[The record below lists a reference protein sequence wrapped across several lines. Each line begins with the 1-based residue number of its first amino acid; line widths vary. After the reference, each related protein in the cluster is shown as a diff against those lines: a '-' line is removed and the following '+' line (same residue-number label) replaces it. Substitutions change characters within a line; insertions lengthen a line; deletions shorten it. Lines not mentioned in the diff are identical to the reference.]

1 MMSTQKDLLAVF
13 CLCLLLSTNTSLG
26 QDSSYRQQKLQ
37 KWALGT
43 VQVGFGMGSFYALNK
58 AWYAN
63 YPRTSFHFYNDWK
76 EWQQMDK
83 VGHSWSAFQLSRLSS
98 NLWEAA
104 GTPKNKAAWVG
115 SLSSMGYMSI
125 IEILDGYS
133 DKWGF
138 SPYDVLS
145 NSIGATA
152 FLLQELHW
160 KEERLLL
167 KLSYFPV
174 QYGTLSPRADEL
186 FGKSGIEKLLKDYN
200 GQTYWASLNIRSFFP
215 ESKAPE
221 WLNLAIGY
229 GAKTMLGG
237 YENKWT
243 ENNGQLVSRPDI
255 LRYKRYYLSLDVDL
269 NKIKTKNRTLKT
281 ILSAVNVLKIPAPA
295 VEVNSR
301 GKVHFHPLFY

>member
-1 MMSTQKDLLAVF
+1 MFTRKDLLAVF
-13 CLCLLLSTNTSLG
+13 CLCLFLATNTLKG
-26 QDSSYRQQKLQ
+26 QDSTNKERKLQ
-37 KWALGT
+37 KWVLGS
-43 VQVGFGMGSFYALNK
+43 VQVGFGLGSFYTLNK
-58 AWYAN
+58 AWYSN
-63 YPRTSFHFYNDWK
+63 YPRTNFHFYNDWK

-83 VGHSWSAFQLSRLSS
+83 IGHSWSAFQLSRLSS

-104 GTPKNKAAWVG
+104 GTPKSKAAWIG

-138 SPYDVLS
+138 SAYDILS
-145 NSIGATA
+145 NTVGASA
-152 FLLQELHW
+152 FLLQELKW
-160 KEERLLL
+160 KEERLVF

-174 QYGTLSPRADEL
+174 QYGTLSPRADDL

-215 ESKAPE
+215 ESQAPQ

-237 YENKWT
+237 YENSWT
-243 ENNGQLVSRPDI
+243 DNNGQPIVRPDI
-255 LRYKRYYLSLDVDL
+255 VRYKRFYLSLDIDL
-269 NKIKTKNRTLKT
+269 NRIKTKNRTLKT
-281 ILSAVNVLKIPAPA
+281 ILSAANVLKIPAPA
-295 VEVNSR
+295 LELNSQGR
-301 GKVHFHPLFY
+301 VRFHPLFY

>member
-1 MMSTQKDLLAVF
+1 MFTRKDLLAVF
-13 CLCLLLSTNTSLG
+13 CLCLFLATNTLKG
-26 QDSSYRQQKLQ
+26 QDSTNKERKLQ
-37 KWALGT
+37 KWVLGS
-43 VQVGFGMGSFYALNK
+43 VQVGFGLGSFYTLNK
-58 AWYAN
+58 AWYSN
-63 YPRTSFHFYNDWK
+63 YPRTNFHFYNDWK

-83 VGHSWSAFQLSRLSS
+83 IGHSWSAFQLSRLSS

-104 GTPKNKAAWVG
+104 GTPKSKAAWIG

-138 SPYDVLS
+138 SAYDILS
-145 NSIGATA
+145 NTVGASA
-152 FLLQELHW
+152 FLIQELKW

-174 QYGTLSPRADEL
+174 QYGTLSPRADDL

-200 GQTYWASLNIRSFFP
+200 GQTYWASLNIRSFLP
-215 ESKAPE
+215 ESQAPQ

-237 YENKWT
+237 YENSWT
-243 ENNGQLVSRPDI
+243 DNNGQPIVRPDI
-255 LRYKRYYLSLDVDL
+255 VRYKRFYLSLDIDL
-269 NKIKTKNRTLKT
+269 NRIKTKNRTLKT
-281 ILSAVNVLKIPAPA
+281 ILSAANVLKIPAPA
-295 VEVNSR
+295 LELNSQGR
-301 GKVHFHPLFY
+301 VRFHPLFY

>member
-1 MMSTQKDLLAVF
+1 MFTRKDLLAVF
-13 CLCLLLSTNTSLG
+13 CLCLFLATNTLKG
-26 QDSSYRQQKLQ
+26 QDSTNKERKLQ
-37 KWALGT
+37 KWVLGS
-43 VQVGFGMGSFYALNK
+43 VQVGFGLGSFYTLNK
-58 AWYAN
+58 AWYSN
-63 YPRTSFHFYNDWK
+63 YPRTNFHFYNDWK

-83 VGHSWSAFQLSRLSS
+83 IGHSWSAFQLSRLSS

-104 GTPKNKAAWVG
+104 GTPKSKAAWIG

-138 SPYDVLS
+138 SAYDILS
-145 NSIGATA
+145 NTVGASA
-152 FLLQELHW
+152 FLIQELKW

-174 QYGTLSPRADEL
+174 QYGTLSPRADDL

-200 GQTYWASLNIRSFFP
+200 GQTYWASLNIRSFLP
-215 ESKAPE
+215 ESQAPQ

-237 YENKWT
+237 YENRWT
-243 ENNGQLVSRPDI
+243 DNNGQPIVRPDI
-255 LRYKRYYLSLDVDL
+255 VRYKRFYLSLDIDL
-269 NKIKTKNRTLKT
+269 NRIKTKNRTLKT
-281 ILSAVNVLKIPAPA
+281 ILSAANVLKIPAPA
-295 VEVNSR
+295 LELNSQGR
-301 GKVHFHPLFY
+301 VRFHPLFY

>member
-1 MMSTQKDLLAVF
+1 MAANNLK
-13 CLCLLLSTNTSLG
+13 G
-26 QDSSYRQQKLQ
+26 QDSSYRQKKLQ
-37 KWALGT
+37 KWALGS
-43 VQVGFGMGSFYALNK
+43 VQVGFGLGSFYTLNK

-63 YPRTSFHFYNDWK
+63 YPRTNFHFYNDWK

-83 VGHSWSAFQLSRLSS
+83 IGHSWSAFQLSRLSS

-104 GTPKNKAAWVG
+104 GTDKSKAAWIG

-138 SPYDVLS
+138 SQFDVLS
-145 NSIGATA
+145 NTIGASS
-152 FLLQELHW
+152 FLLQKLKW
-160 KEERLLL
+160 KEERLSL
-167 KLSYFPV
+167 KLSYYPV
-174 QYGTLSPRADEL
+174 QYGDLSTRADDL
-186 FGKSGIEKLLKDYN
+186 FGKTGIEKLLKDYN

-215 ESKAPE
+215 ESQVPA

-243 ENNGQLVSRPDI
+243 DINGQSINRPDI
-255 LRYKRYYLSLDVDL
+255 LRYRRYYVSVDIDL
-269 NKIKTKNRTLKT
+269 NKIKTRSRMLKT
-281 ILSAVNVLKIPAPA
+281 IFSAANMLKIPAPA
-295 VEVNSR
+295 LELNSNGR
-301 GKVHFHPLFY
+301 VYFHPLFY